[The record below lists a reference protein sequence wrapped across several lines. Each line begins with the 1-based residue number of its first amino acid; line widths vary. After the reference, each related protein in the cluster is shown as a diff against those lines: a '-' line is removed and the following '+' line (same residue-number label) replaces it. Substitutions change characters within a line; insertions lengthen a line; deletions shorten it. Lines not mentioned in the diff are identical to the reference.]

1 MSDTRRTSA
10 PRKRPQVGPIAVPAH
25 GEHLAGASSADPS
38 EDDALEAQRR
48 RLMSELEGA
57 LREQPG
63 MDADGMEFMLGHVR
77 AALDEVTPD
86 QIATPDRGAW
96 MQALDAFVGQAALSE
111 EDRAALVRQLDA
123 AIDPLQG
130 ADASVASEFA
140 RRLQADGEQ
149 QALRWLKE
157 QQAGARDEDDQAAAA
172 ASEVVAAPGAQT
184 ITRSRSRRLR
194 GPPQ

>member
-1 MSDTRRTSA
+1 MSEARRTSA
-10 PRKRPQVGPIAVPAH
+10 PRKRPQAGPLPVPAH
-25 GEHLAGASSADPS
+25 SEGAAASAAS
-38 EDDALEAQRR
+38 EVAEDDGLEAQRR
-48 RLMSELEGA
+48 QLMSELEGA

-63 MDADGMEFMLGHVR
+63 MDPEGVEFMLGHVR

-86 QIATPDRGAW
+86 QVAAPDRGAW

-130 ADASVASEFA
+130 ADASIATEFA

-157 QQAGARDEDDQAAAA
+157 QQASARQEQDQADSAAA
-172 ASEVVAAPGAQT
+172 DTVAAPGAET

>member
-1 MSDTRRTSA
+1 MSETRRTAA
-10 PRKRPQVGPIAVPAH
+10 PRKRPQAGPLQVPVH
-25 GEHLAGASSADPS
+25 GEAAVSAAMDVDQ
-38 EDDALEAQRR
+38 DDALESQRR
-48 RLMSELEGA
+48 RLLADFEGA

-63 MDADGMEFMLGHVR
+63 MDPEGLEFMLGHLR
-77 AALDEVTPD
+77 DALDDVD
-86 QIATPDRGAW
+86 AAQVATPDRGAW
-96 MQALDAFVGQAALSE
+96 MQALDAFVGHGALSE

-130 ADASVASEFA
+130 ADAQVATEFA

-157 QQAGARDEDDQAAAA
+157 QQAGARDEEDQAGIAAA
-172 ASEVVAAPGAQT
+172 DTVVAPGPET

>member
-1 MSDTRRTSA
+1 MSETRRTSA
-10 PRKRPQVGPIAVPAH
+10 PRKRPQVGPLPVPAH
-25 GEHLAGASSADPS
+25 GESVAGSMADDPGQ
-38 EDDALEAQRR
+38 DDPLESQRR
-48 RLMSELEGA
+48 QLMSELEGA

-63 MDADGMEFMLGHVR
+63 MDPDGVEFMLGHVR

-86 QIATPDRGAW
+86 QLAAPDRGAW
-96 MQALDAFVGQAALSE
+96 MQALDAFVGQAALSD

-130 ADASVASEFA
+130 ADASVATEFA

-157 QQAGARDEDDQAAAA
+157 QQAGARDEDDQAGSAAA
-172 ASEVVAAPGAQT
+172 EAVATPGAET

>member
-1 MSDTRRTSA
+1 MSEARRTSA
-10 PRKRPQVGPIAVPAH
+10 PRKRPQTGPLPVPVHGDDAAVAEPQD
-25 GEHLAGASSADPS
+25 SSAD
-38 EDDALEAQRR
+38 DGLEAQRR
-48 RLMSELEGA
+48 QLMSELEGA

-63 MDADGMEFMLGHVR
+63 MDPEGVEFMLGHVR
-77 AALDEVTPD
+77 AALDDVRPD
-86 QIATPDRGAW
+86 HLAAPDRSAW
-96 MQALDAFVGQAALSE
+96 MQALDAFVGQAALTD

-130 ADASVASEFA
+130 ADASLATEFA
-140 RRLQADGEQ
+140 RRLQAEGEQ

-157 QQAGARDEDDQAAAA
+157 QQASARDADDQTGTSAAETAAAA
-172 ASEVVAAPGAQT
+172 GPQS

>member
-1 MSDTRRTSA
+1 MSETRRTSA
-10 PRKRPQVGPIAVPAH
+10 PRKRPQAGLLQVPAH
-25 GEHLAGASSADPS
+25 GDDTAASTAGEVA
-38 EDDALEAQRR
+38 EDDGLEAQRR
-48 RLMSELEGA
+48 QLMSELEGA

-63 MDADGMEFMLGHVR
+63 MDPDGVEFMLGHVR

-86 QIATPDRGAW
+86 QVAAPDRCAW

-130 ADASVASEFA
+130 ADASIATEFA

-157 QQAGARDEDDQAAAA
+157 QQASARQEQDQADSAAA
-172 ASEVVAAPGAQT
+172 DTVAAPGAET